1 MDVCYLS
8 DQRLCNSVNVSIKE
22 EGDTIRVEDGVQSE
36 KEEENGRIPREGR
49 TDLVKNVEDADGF
62 FGGRVSIRRAG

>member
-1 MDVCYLS
+1 M
-8 DQRLCNSVNVSIKE
+8 
-22 EGDTIRVEDGVQSE
+22 EDEVQSE